1 MPSQDV
7 LKEAKW
13 DMLFHI
19 ISYHIISYHIISYHI
34 ISYHIIS
41 YHISYHIIYHI
52 ISYHYI
58 NISLAI
64 SSVLYGIQTELAA
77 KLIYNI
83 YNDLTRSKYLLL

>member
-1 MPSQDV
+1 MGHAV
-7 LKEAKW
+7 
-13 DMLFHI
+13 
-19 ISYHIISYHIISYHI
+19 SYHIISYHIISYHI
-34 ISYHIIS
+34 ISYHI
-41 YHISYHIIYHI
+41 ISYHIIYHI